1 MVKVAVSVGATIV
14 TGTFTAVSFGG
25 TTTVV
30 SLTETDRTMGGGEK
44 LVFPPHPFA
53 ARMNIVEA
61 SRRSVMDLAPSLCRA
76 KQDLLNLTILQHLFS
91 HFAGCAGPLLQGNLV
106 A

>member
-1 MVKVAVSVGATIV
+1 MVNVAVSVGATMV
-14 TGTFTAVSFGG
+14 TGTFTAVPFGG

-30 SLTETDRTMGGGEK
+30 LFTETDRTMGGGAK
-44 LVFPPHPFA
+44 LVFPPHPVSV
-53 ARMNIVEA
+53 RMNTVEA
-61 SRRSVMDLAPSLCRA
+61 SRTSVMDFAPPWCRA
-76 KQDLLNLTILQHLFS
+76 KQDLLNLTILQHLFG